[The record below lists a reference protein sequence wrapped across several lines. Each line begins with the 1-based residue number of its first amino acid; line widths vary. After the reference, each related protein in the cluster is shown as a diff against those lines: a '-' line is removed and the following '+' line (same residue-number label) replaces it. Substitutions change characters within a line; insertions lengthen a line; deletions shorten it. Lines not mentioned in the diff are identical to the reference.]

1 MVRNRARSARK
12 PPRRAS
18 PMEAELGDIAATTAA
33 NQEAPPALVTVA
45 KGMGDL
51 DDLVRLLAKGL
62 SRAKP
67 WQLHLAAH
75 LAEAD
80 RLMQVLRLT
89 VALDRSHTEIVEAAV
104 DLHLACR
111 RARQSLAGTRADRTT
126 VAAMQLSADLAAS
139 IVHALQRFTS
149 TR

>member
-1 MVRNRARSARK
+1 
-12 PPRRAS
+12 
-18 PMEAELGDIAATTAA
+18 MEAELGDIAATTAA

-89 VALDRSHTEIVEAAV
+89 VALDRPNAEIVEAAV
-104 DLHLACR
+104 DLQLACR
-111 RARQSLAGTRADRTT
+111 RARHSLAGTRADRTT
-126 VAAMQLSADLAAS
+126 VAAMQLSTDLVAS
-139 IVHALQRFTS
+139 IVHALQRFMT